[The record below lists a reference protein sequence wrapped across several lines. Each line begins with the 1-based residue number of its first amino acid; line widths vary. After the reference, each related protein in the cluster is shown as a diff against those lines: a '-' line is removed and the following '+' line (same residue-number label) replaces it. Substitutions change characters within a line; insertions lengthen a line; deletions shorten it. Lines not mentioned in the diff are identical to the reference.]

1 MRVLPVAPDPRLVA
15 VLLPVLAGF
24 AALAIGLLVRSVV
37 DHFFEEGL
45 MPGTVIGRLPLWGRL
60 GLTVG
65 SGVQVAATH
74 TRSANHN
81 VIFTARLPF

>member
-1 MRVLPVAPDPRLVA
+1 
-15 VLLPVLAGF
+15 
-24 AALAIGLLVRSVV
+24 
-37 DHFFEEGL
+37 